1 MNSNE
6 SRGEA
11 IVEMYWASGRAT
23 HKDGTTPPDKRR
35 VKVTED
41 VETRE
46 PRQME

>member
-1 MNSNE
+1 M
-6 SRGEA
+6 SREGEA
-11 IVEMYWASGRAT
+11 TVEMYWESGRAT
-23 HKDGTTPPDKRR
+23 HKDVTTPPDKRR